1 MLIYKNVKGKKC
13 KNGGSMKKCND
24 ALDPVKYE
32 KKDFLRFQ
40 RCVNLTYQEY
50 TNKDYMNNNI
60 YCEEF
65 ITQLSTIKS
74 EIKNKLSNIP
84 VVNAYQSKIPLP
96 IYVMIAKVIEYDPD
110 NEDASIAKYMRDDLD
125 DSLQN
130 KMDSIEDKLKK
141 TSVIKYT
148 FQGNYKIVIY
158 IPNLMKII
166 RGANINKYTYF
177 PSITST
183 SHQNRWMNLLVSR
196 KSMFLKAV
204 KNNFDFTGELVEK
217 IGDEYLSKQGKD
229 KEKMDRI
236 IREKNKDAWER
247 DLLYYELEK
256 SCLNMGCVSEEGEDF
271 DEIVPMYNPDGAIME
286 YFAKQNSPYHAA
298 KCLQTQNFSE
308 YMYDEDSKRGKF
320 AKEARELIEEKY
332 ETNEEINEDLR
343 NNKVPEGEYF
353 SGSFESVVKMA
364 VAEARSEIYDK
375 PGKKSHQYSK
385 HFNLNMLKDL
395 ARRYRRY
402 PGVPEMTFRL
412 YRLNELDSEFKS
424 MFHYMPWGNKLL
436 TPEYVLN
443 EGDIMRIDDIVV
455 NRNDLSLTQRTL
467 PFKSFDNTH
476 ELKFNENG
484 IFSVYKNGSYVRPV
498 RGAERINMRNYK
510 NRTIKLELNN
520 LQFFGDDVH
529 GQNDN
534 RGTIPIEIID
544 KNAKIPNSLIV
555 DSQTGNLL
563 LYDLGY
569 NVINRII

>member
-1 MLIYKNVKGKKC
+1 MLIYKNVKGNKC

-32 KKDFLRFQ
+32 KKDFLLFQ
-40 RCVNLTYQEY
+40 RCVNLTHKEY
-50 TNKDYMNNNI
+50 TDKDYMNNNI

-74 EIKNKLSNIP
+74 EIKNKLSSIP
-84 VVNAYQSKIPLP
+84 IVNAYQSKIPLP

-110 NEDASIAKYMRDDLD
+110 NEDASVVKYMRDDLD
-125 DSLQN
+125 DSLRN

-148 FQGNYKIVIY
+148 FQGNYKIVLY

-166 RGANINKYTYF
+166 RGENINKYTYF
-177 PSITST
+177 PSITSA
-183 SHQNRWMNLLVSR
+183 SHQNRWMNLLVSK

-229 KEKMDRI
+229 KEKIDRI

-256 SCLNMGCVSEEGEDF
+256 SCLNMGCVSDEGEDF

-298 KCLQTQNFSE
+298 KCLQTQNFGK

-424 MFHYMPWGNKLL
+424 MFHYMPWGNNLL

-498 RGAERINMRNYK
+498 RGAEGINMRNYK

-534 RGTIPIEIID
+534 RGTVPIEIID